1 MRVILMVYM
10 NRSIVENTNCGSNYI
25 KLPKELDH
33 SKRLIDIQ
41 DVNNANQSF
50 TWCLV
55 RYGQI
60 IIQHKLGKLTIILR
74 KILILK
80 TRLFLPELEIF

>member
-10 NRSIVENTNCGSNYI
+10 NRSIVENTNPKVVANYI

-55 RYGQI
+55 RYSQI

-80 TRLFLPELEIF
+80 T